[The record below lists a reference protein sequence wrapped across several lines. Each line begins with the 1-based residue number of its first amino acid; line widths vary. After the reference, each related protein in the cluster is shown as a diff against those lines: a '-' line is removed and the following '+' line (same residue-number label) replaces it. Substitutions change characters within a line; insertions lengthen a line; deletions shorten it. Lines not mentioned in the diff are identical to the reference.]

1 MKKCLIILAAVMFP
15 AALSAQSALHQLES
29 MAGMSIHDVNV
40 PDPGDPVPVDPDP
53 EEEEPQPQQ
62 STHLRDYTPAQET
75 TQPTPKPEPKPQTY

>member
-1 MKKCLIILAAVMFP
+1 MKKCLIILAAVLLP

-53 EEEEPQPQQ
+53 EVPGPEQGGHQALGFV
-62 STHLRDYTPAQET
+62 LRET
-75 TQPTPKPEPKPQTY
+75 NVYMMKL

>member
-40 PDPGDPVPVDPDP
+40 PKPSDPVRVDDD
-53 EEEEPQPQQ
+53 EDDDTQ
-62 STHLRDYTPAQET
+62 SE
-75 TQPTPKPEPKPQTY
+75 